1 MSFLFDKKNLI
12 CYIEINCGRVLM
24 GFLDIFRR
32 KNKTQME
39 GNESRSARIERELRN
54 IILNYYG
61 GDYKYFVWNYANQI
75 YNIPEVRT
83 AIEKIASIFSRIP
96 IYHKRV
102 DKNGKVMYFESSS
115 TSRVLNY
122 RANALQNKTQFFKET
137 VTDLL
142 LENNA
147 FIEPIFDYTGNLK
160 ALYPLPTRNFQLSLN
175 DSATKGYVQFYDAY
189 NRVDKKYDLD
199 NLIYLNRFSTFS
211 GGKKNELGLYETVLK
226 SLGEQIV
233 NVASPNKPR
242 AIIQSD
248 IAGQGNLKNADR
260 KGATEDIKAGFAE
273 NIHGLAY
280 LDKMWKITP
289 INWNENDVNEKI
301 MNLVIKIVY
310 NYFGI
315 NEKIIND
322 TATEIE
328 MQMFIANTIEPLARQ
343 FEEEFT
349 NKLFTENE
357 FYYGNRIEFDFYAL
371 TVSTLQAKTSLFGV
385 AIRQG
390 ILNIDECREMIGQ
403 PPLPNGLGRKYRVTA
418 DTVDIEIADEYQLGK
433 VGKSVKETTKTENVS
448 HGTNEEGGT
457 EETVSTTTTVEDINK
472 KKEAQ

>member
-1 MSFLFDKKNLI
+1 MGLFDVFK
-12 CYIEINCGRVLM
+12 
-24 GFLDIFRR
+24 R
-32 KNKTQME
+32 KNKVDKIE
-39 GNESRSARIERELRN
+39 NRDKKIERELRN
-54 IILNYYG
+54 LILNYYG
-61 GDYKYFVWNYANQI
+61 GNYNYFVWNYANQI

-96 IYHKRV
+96 VYNKRV
-102 DKNGKVMYFESSS
+102 YKSGAVDYFEDT

-122 RANALQNKTQFFKET
+122 KANPMQNKSQFLKNSVTQ
-137 VTDLL
+137 LL
-142 LENNA
+142 LENNV
-147 FIEPIFDYTGNLK
+147 FIEPVFDSKTGHLK
-160 ALYPLPTRNFQLSLN
+160 YLYPLPAKNFELSLN
-175 DSATKGYVQFYDAY
+175 ESATKAYVQFFDVY
-189 NRVDKKYDLD
+189 NKPDKKYDLD
-199 NLIYLNRFSTFS
+199 HIIYLNRFASFS

-226 SLGEQIV
+226 SLAEQIV

-248 IAGQGNLKNADR
+248 ITGQGNLKVQDR
-260 KGATEDIKAGFAE
+260 KGATEDIKAGFAD

-301 MNLVIKIVY
+301 MNLIIKIVY

-315 NEKIIND
+315 NERIIND

-357 FYYGNRIEFDFYAL
+357 FYFGNRIEFDFHAL
-371 TVSTLQAKTSLFGV
+371 TVSTLQAKTSLFSV

-390 ILNIDECREMIGQ
+390 ILNIDECREAIGQ
-403 PPLPNGLGRKYRVTA
+403 PPLPNGLGQKYRVTA

-433 VGKSVKETTKTENVS
+433 VGKSANNVAQKNVSRETISSETTTEVS
-448 HGTNEEGGT
+448 ATD
-457 EETVSTTTTVEDINK
+457 TVEDINQ
-472 KKEAQ
+472 KKEEE